1 MYSAVT
7 LPSCA
12 IGYSNKTEHK
22 GNFSNLVLMVLII
35 MKKTCLINQL
45 VNNGVV
51 RTLKGFI
58 QWLGT
63 GGPGELR
70 GCGDNFV
77 PPPLQPGLTMYM
89 YRRVFLLEKCSC
101 NTFCPSVKTS
111 CSPAENVNK
120 TLDLNQN

>member
-77 PPPLQPGLTMYM
+77 PPPPPTRFDNVHVQKSFSFREVQLQY
-89 YRRVFLLEKCSC
+89 FLPICKNQLLSC
-101 NTFCPSVKTS
+101 
-111 CSPAENVNK
+111 
-120 TLDLNQN
+120 